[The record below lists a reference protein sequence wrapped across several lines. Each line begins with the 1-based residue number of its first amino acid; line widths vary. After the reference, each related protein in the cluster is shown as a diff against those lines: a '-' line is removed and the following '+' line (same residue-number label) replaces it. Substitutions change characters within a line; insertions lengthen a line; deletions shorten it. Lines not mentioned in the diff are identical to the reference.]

1 MCYYFATEELFSS
14 LHISPDSFKKCVD
27 RLGNSYHKE
36 NPYHNIIHAF
46 DVTHTVYFFIERCN
60 FKEIGK
66 LTKLDYAVLLLAA
79 SAHDV
84 DHPGLN
90 NIFLANS
97 RHELAMIYNDKS
109 PLEQH
114 HSATLFRYIRDTD
127 LLANFKQSD
136 VKYFREKVI
145 SMILSTDNAMH
156 GKGISNIN

>member
-1 MCYYFATEELFSS
+1 MR
-14 LHISPDSFKKCVD
+14 ISPDSFKKCID
-27 RLGNSYHKE
+27 RLGTSYHKD
-36 NPYHNIIHAF
+36 NLYHNVVHAF

-66 LTKLDYAVLLLAA
+66 LSQLDYAVLLLAA

-97 RHELAMIYNDKS
+97 RHELAMTYNDKS

-114 HSATLFRYIRDTD
+114 HAATLFRYIRDSD
-127 LLANFKQSD
+127 LLIHFSLAD
-136 VKYFREKVI
+136 LKYFREKVI
-145 SMILSTDNAMH
+145 NMILSTDNAMH
-156 GKGISNIN
+156 GKGNSHIQS